1 MVPFGLGVVAAV
13 QLLAAAALYP
23 ALALAVIGTADLV
36 GTIVKN
42 EGGVWLALVTGG
54 VLLVAAILL
63 LLGIFLVAPLVLC
76 VGGVA
81 LVARLARRRGVEIT
95 GSQALKFG
103 VALVAVNVALAL
115 VGAWLWPWWWYTE
128 KMATR
133 APLWLLVFLFGISAV
148 IDAAAGAAMAR
159 ARIGRRSGSR

>member
-1 MVPFGLGVVAAV
+1 MVPIGLGAVTAV

-23 ALALAVIGTADLV
+23 ALALAVIGTADLL
-36 GTIVKN
+36 GTIAKS
-42 EGGVWLALVTGG
+42 ESGVWLVLATGG
-54 VLLVAAILL
+54 VLLVAVILL
-63 LLGIFLVAPLVLC
+63 LLGVFLVAPLVLC

-103 VALVAVNVALAL
+103 AALVAVNVALAL
-115 VGAWLWPWWWYTE
+115 AGAWLWPWWWYTE

-133 APLWLLVFLFGISAV
+133 APLWLLVLLFGASAV

-159 ARIGRRSGSR
+159 ARVGGRLGSR

>member
-1 MVPFGLGVVAAV
+1 VVAFGLGVVAAV

-23 ALALAVIGTADLV
+23 ALALVVIGTADLL
-36 GTIVKN
+36 GTFARS
-42 EGGVWLALVTGG
+42 EGGFWLVLATGG
-54 VLLVAAILL
+54 VLLVAVILL
-63 LLGIFLVAPLVLC
+63 LLGVFVVAPLALC

-81 LVARLARRRGVEIT
+81 LVARLALRRGAGIA

-103 VALVAVNVALAL
+103 LALVIANVSLAL

-133 APLWLLVFLFGISAV
+133 APLWLLVALFGANAV
-148 IDAAAGAAMAR
+148 IDAAGAAAMAR
-159 ARIGRRSGSR
+159 ASLRR